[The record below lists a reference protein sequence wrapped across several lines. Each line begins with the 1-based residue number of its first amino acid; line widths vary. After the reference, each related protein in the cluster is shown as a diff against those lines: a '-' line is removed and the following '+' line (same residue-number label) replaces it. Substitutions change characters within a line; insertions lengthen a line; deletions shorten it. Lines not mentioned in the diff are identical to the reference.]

1 MKNQLLLTT
10 FFFLFVYYISAPA
23 QERRIS
29 GVIKDAN
36 NGQPLKGANILLS
49 ASRTGT
55 VSDEEG
61 FFTLSISQPDPADSL
76 VISFMGY
83 KQYAVAFSGIKDYM
97 QIRLEPVSLDY
108 GEAIVIRAERE
119 HIIRHDIPQSTTKIE
134 LAEIE
139 RYGSSE
145 ISDIL
150 KPLPAIRIEGNDLDG
165 RRIQIRGSN
174 SDEVNVYL
182 DGVLINNLR
191 FDNSADLS
199 IVPVEHIDN
208 LEILKGGNSTFL
220 GNGAFGGVVNIST
233 RQPKKS
239 GLLFKGKIGSFKTE
253 YLLGS
258 VSLFFNKKIGLSY
271 FGQLN
276 SFSPEI
282 EYFPDEKYSDKTSNQ
297 QISTRRQ
304 NHLLTLNYFT
314 HDGQYLGRFIS
325 YFTDYQK
332 PFWKNVYRNFLSIV
346 SYTGDIFGS
355 KDFSFNINHFYT
367 HNEVNRQSEG
377 NPEYTNIYK
386 SNRLNFN
393 MAKKYSYR
401 RADIQLYAEYFH
413 DDLRNDATI
422 TGPDFSSTLSDEFF
436 YDNKVAGSAV
446 FAFSDQLESLPN
458 LSWKTYLGLR
468 GDLIASGH
476 QDVSP
481 TFGAKLEYRTHP
493 WEISPYLNYGKNVKY
508 PTLIENAYIHDQ
520 YIITSTDTSSSQLK
534 PEYSNSAELGLEI
547 SYDANNSTLNQ
558 LILSFEIFSRSSY
571 NKLLNRPFDNELV
584 FLQIG
589 RNVTS
594 GFEASLKFTELLRR
608 IYLSFSVMDLHI
620 SNPLLYSFKPEKNL
634 SCNLNYVSLFGVYL
648 NSTLFYEG
656 QSTAWYVDIENQ
668 LQTEKIDPFYDMDL
682 SLGIKVPIRA
692 MEVELQF
699 AGYNILDNSGFTYYY
714 LKKRYLQ
721 VSLSFRI

>member
-1 MKNQLLLTT
+1 MKNHLLPVVSI
-10 FFFLFVYYISAPA
+10 FLIGLCLSALA
-23 QERRIS
+23 AEQRIS
-29 GVIKDAN
+29 GVIRDAST
-36 NGQPLKGANILLS
+36 GQPLKGANIYLS
-49 ASRTGT
+49 ASKTGA
-55 VSDEEG
+55 VSDQDG
-61 FFTLSISQPDPADSL
+61 FFSLVIQQLNSADSL
-76 VISFMGY
+76 IINFMGY
-83 KQYAVAFSGIKDYM
+83 RQQVIPLSAVKANI
-97 QIRLEPVSLDY
+97 QIRLQPVSLEY
-108 GEAIVIRAERE
+108 GDEIIIQAERE

-199 IVPVEHIDN
+199 IVPVENIDN

-239 GLLFKGKIGSFKTE
+239 GLLFKGKIGSFETE

-258 VSLFFNKKIGLSY
+258 VSLFFNNKIGLSY

-314 HDGQYLGRFIS
+314 QNGQYLGRFIS

-332 PFWKNVYRNFLSIV
+332 PFWKNDYRNFLSIL

-367 HNEVNRQSEG
+367 HNEVNRQPED

-422 TGPDFSSTLSDEFF
+422 TDTNFSSTLSDEFF
-436 YDNKVAGSAV
+436 YDNKVAASAV
-446 FAFSDQLESLPN
+446 FAFSDELESLPN

-468 GDLIASGH
+468 GDLVASGH

-508 PTLIENAYIHDQ
+508 PTLIENAYIRDL
-520 YIITSTDTSSSQLK
+520 YNVNNTDTSSGRLK

-558 LILSFEIFSRSSY
+558 FIVSFEIFSRTSY

-584 FLQIG
+584 FVQIG

-608 IYLSFSVMDLHI
+608 IYLTFSMMDLNI

-634 SCNLNYVSLFGVYL
+634 SCNLNYVSPFGVYL

-656 QSTAWYVDIENQ
+656 QSTAWYVDIDNQ

-682 SLGIKVPIRA
+682 SLGIKIPIHSL
-692 MEVELQF
+692 EVELQF
-699 AGYNILDNSGFTYYY
+699 AGYNIFDNSGFTYYY

-721 VSLSFRI
+721 ASLSFRI